1 MNVETLDEFLYVQ
14 ENQVIVLGKIIEML
28 RATGEWKRRGYL
40 TKIGQQTGFS
50 PAYVGQVLNEAK
62 PIRANFTEKMAGYLG
77 VSVSW
82 LRGEDERTCSNLG
95 DRKPP
100 GLDREGIS
108 MLHGAEIERKLT
120 EEEMTNFQ
128 SLKTAYLGIPASQRD
143 RALLILTIFA
153 GTRLPEL

>member
-1 MNVETLDEFLYVQ
+1 MNVETLSEFLNVP
-14 ENQVIVLGKIIEML
+14 ENQIIVLERIIEAL

-40 TKIGQQTGFS
+40 TKIGQQTDFS
-50 PAYVGQVLNEAK
+50 PAYVGQVLNKAK
-62 PIRANFTEKMAGYLG
+62 PIRANFAEKMAGYLG

-82 LRGEDERTCSNLG
+82 LRGEDDRTCSDLA
-95 DRKPP
+95 DRKTP

-108 MLHGAEIERKLT
+108 MLHGEDVERRLT

-128 SLKTAYLGIPASQRD
+128 SLKTAYLGIPANQRD

-153 GTRLPEL
+153 GTGLPEL